1 MTPRSSPAP
10 YRWGVVSAR
19 ITVAAVST
27 ALAAGLIIAAPVSAV
42 PAFTVSGTAVFH
54 PPPHPEQLVPGF
66 FTGDV
71 VTNIAYPAAIFG
83 MDASVAVAAAGIE
96 RAVAQT
102 PGPLVISGFSQGA
115 IAVTYA
121 MRAVMAL
128 PTGQR
133 PAADQ
138 LTFLTIGDPT
148 APSGILRFIDVVIPV
163 IGLTPVAMP
172 DTPYDTVIVNGE
184 YDGWGDFPDRPWNL
198 ISVANALLG
207 TIYVHGRYET
217 IPGGLD
223 LSTVSAS
230 TRVNS
235 LGGTTTTYLIPTP
248 KLPLL
253 QPLRDIG
260 VPEDLVA
267 SLDAPLRAIVD
278 AGYVRNDPPP
288 GGPAAAEPVSAPPR
302 TAALPAEAA
311 QARRGAAAPARPAV
325 KDASRQRGS
334 RAAS

>member
-1 MTPRSSPAP
+1 M
-10 YRWGVVSAR
+10 SAR

-96 RAVAQT
+96 QAVAQN

-121 MRAVMAL
+121 MRAAMAL

-163 IGLTPVAMP
+163 IDLTPVAMP

-223 LSTVSAS
+223 LSTVTAS

-267 SLDAPLRAIVD
+267 SLEAPLRAIVD
-278 AGYVRNDPPP
+278 AGYARNDPLP